1 MEQAVD
7 IDQAKICRELAPE
20 VAVFI
25 RVGAVE
31 FTSIFG
37 VEGDVFDAIEVAT
50 NYRIW
55 RQGRE
60 ETIKFNEGLKTFIG
74 ACV

>member
-1 MEQAVD
+1 MAVD
-7 IDQAKICRELAPE
+7 IDQAKVCCELAPE
-20 VAVFI
+20 VAMFI

-31 FTSIFG
+31 VSFIFG
-37 VEGDVFDAIEVAT
+37 VEGDAFDAVKVAA

-55 RQGRE
+55 KEWRE
-60 ETIKFNEGLKTFIG
+60 ETIQFSEGLKTFVR